1 MRNVKEYVY
10 VCVSIV
16 CVSIVSETGSWPVI
30 TIWTGKAGGGVER
43 RNSIKTIIKNTA

>member
-1 MRNVKEYVY
+1 MGNVEEYVCIC
-10 VCVSIV
+10 VCCV